1 MSQFLYRRCCE
12 EWENTHSFLQ
22 WVNSLFA
29 EFLMTHI
36 SRENNICFSSMNE
49 VTCQRCVIHNPRWK
63 NTGRFRQEYTGSHRN
78 MEAVFRPE
86 NFRIFSGDFRP
97 VPGRKAQESDRKCT
111 GKNLEIFRPEYCFH
125 VPVTSGVFLPEPSR
139 TLWPGW
145 RRFLDFDKQ

>member
-78 MEAVFRPE
+78 MEAVFWPE
-86 NFRIFSGDFRP
+86 NFLIYSGEFRS
-97 VPGRKAQESDRKCT
+97 VPGRKAQESDRKSSEKIRKISGRNTASMFRCIPAGT
-111 GKNLEIFRPEYCFH
+111 VPYSLTWVKTIF
-125 VPVTSGVFLPEPSR
+125 G
-139 TLWPGW
+139 LW
-145 RRFLDFDKQ
+145 